1 MKRHLAALAV
11 LAIATSVH
19 AQRQE
24 PRFFRDGWN
33 EKAYA
38 AAPRLAETTG
48 LAPAVVLPAA
58 ETAMPEKLDEIAQ
71 WNAEGREPMKIGFAR
86 ALPDAI
92 QVGLTTS
99 VAAKP
104 GPVAFSRGVIANTE
118 RGTVAWGTTIQVD
131 RASRLRLHLENV
143 KLPEGATLWVY
154 GAGETPRGFGAELVE
169 NGSLWSPS
177 VEGPTI
183 YLDVEAPAG
192 AQTSFSIRELMQ
204 IVNATVHVPAPD
216 DVPSCLMDASCVG
229 SSQFDQIANV
239 SRGIAQLQFV
249 KNGGTFVCSG
259 GLLNDRGTTG
269 TPYLLTANHCMS
281 DQSVVS
287 TLEAFFDY
295 KTSSCN
301 GAAPSFSS
309 LPRASGAQLL
319 ASSSSSDFTFVQ
331 LNSRPSGRYF
341 LGWDARTSVI
351 QHGVKLHRLSHP
363 VPSDHQLRTQQYS
376 MTNVNAALTP
386 CTGPSG
392 GAANRPSFVY
402 SSTVFGGTY
411 GGSSGSPI
419 ILDGGYVVGQLL
431 GGCPSGGADPNDGC
445 DTRNSDVDGALSSTY
460 SSVAAWLDGTP
471 VTPSVCT
478 ASATTL
484 CLSSNRFAVSVSWKS
499 NEGQGTGQAV
509 PMTSDTGY
517 FWFFSATNVEMVVKL
532 LNACVPALGNKFW
545 VFAGGLTNVQVTMT
559 VIDTKTGS
567 VKTYV
572 NPQNTAFQP
581 IQDVAAFSTCP

>member
-1 MKRHLAALAV
+1 MNRPLAAFAV
-11 LAIATSVH
+11 LALATSLH
-19 AQRQE
+19 AQRQD
-24 PRFFRDGWN
+24 PKFFRDAWN

-38 AAPRLAETTG
+38 AAPRLAEVAG

-71 WNAEGREPMKIGFAR
+71 WNAEGREPMKIGFSR
-86 ALPDAI
+86 ALPDVI
-92 QVGLTTS
+92 QVGLPAA
-99 VAAKP
+99 VAAKT
-104 GPVAFSRGVIANTE
+104 GPVAFARGVIANTDH
-118 RGTVAWGTTIQVD
+118 GTVTWGTAIQVEG
-131 RASRLRLHLENV
+131 AARLRLHLENV
-143 KLPEGATLWVY
+143 RLPEGTTLWVY
-154 GAGETPRGFGAELVE
+154 GRGETPRGFGRELLDS
-169 NGSLWSPS
+169 GSLWTPS
-177 VEGPTI
+177 VDGSTI

-192 AQTSFSIRELMQ
+192 GPVSFSVRELMQ
-204 IVNATVHVPAPD
+204 LVTSTIRTPAPND
-216 DVPSCLMDASCVG
+216 TPSCLLDVNCVG
-229 SSQFDQIANV
+229 SSQFDQISNV
-239 SRGIAQLQFV
+239 SHGIAQLQFV

-259 GLLNDRGTTG
+259 GLLNDRGQTG

-281 DQSVVS
+281 DQSVAS
-287 TLEAFFDY
+287 TLETFFEF
-295 KTSSCN
+295 KTSSC
-301 GAAPSFSS
+301 GGTTPSFSS

-319 ASSSSSDFTFVQ
+319 ATSASSDFTFLQ

-341 LGWDARTSVI
+341 LGWDARTSVV

-363 VPSDHQLRTQQYS
+363 VPSDHLLRPQQYS
-376 MTNVNAALTP
+376 MTNVNAALSL
-386 CTGPSG
+386 CSGPSG
-392 GAANRPSFVY
+392 GAASRPQFVY

-419 ILDGGYVVGQLL
+419 LLDGGYVVGQLL
-431 GGCPSGGADPNDGC
+431 GSCPAGGADPNDGC
-445 DTRNSDVDGALSSTY
+445 DTRNSDVDGALSTTY

-484 CLSSNRFAVSVSWKS
+484 CLSNNRFAVSASWKS
-499 NEGQGTGQAV
+499 NDAQGTGNAV
-509 PMTSDTGY
+509 PLTSDTGY
-517 FWFFSATNVEMVVKL
+517 FWFFSSSNVEMVVKL

-581 IQDVAAFSTCP
+581 IQDISAFSTCP